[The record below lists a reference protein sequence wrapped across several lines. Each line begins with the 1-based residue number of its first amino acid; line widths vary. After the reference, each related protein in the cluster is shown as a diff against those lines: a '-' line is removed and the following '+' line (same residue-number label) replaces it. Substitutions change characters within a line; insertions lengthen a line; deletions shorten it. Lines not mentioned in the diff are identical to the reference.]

1 MEPRFGHKGK
11 GQGLKGLEGK
21 VVVVSGAGRGLGAA
35 FVLALADI
43 GCDLVLCGRQVS
55 DLESMAVLVLER
67 CAKKPEIVTL
77 DLSDVES
84 VKHAVARISA
94 LKSRVDVL
102 INNGAMWL
110 EPGAEPFEAAEV
122 LGVIN
127 SAVTGT
133 FLFTQGLRP
142 VMEVSETPDI
152 VTIGSISGGLPNVP
166 MQMVSLPYYAAKRGQ
181 VALADG
187 LRQDFAG
194 TKFRSIIVNPPYLDD
209 ARPDQAEWSDV
220 SRRQKGQRATN
231 RDVVEATIFALTR
244 PRHVTLTIDIDADDG
259 GLFQKG

>member
-1 MEPRFGHKGK
+1 M
-11 GQGLKGLEGK
+11 KGLEGK
-21 VVVVSGAGRGLGAA
+21 VVVVSGASRGLGAA
-35 FVLALADI
+35 FALALADV
-43 GCDLVLCGRQVS
+43 GCDLVLCGRRIS
-55 DLESMAVLVLER
+55 DLEIMAGLVLER
-67 CAKKPEIVTL
+67 SGKKPETVTL
-77 DLSDVES
+77 DLSDVQS
-84 VKHAVARISA
+84 VKQAVAHISA
-94 LKSRVDVL
+94 LKSRVDIL

-110 EPGAEPFEAAEV
+110 EAGAEPFEASEV

-142 VMEVSETPDI
+142 VMEASETPDI

-166 MQMVSLPYYAAKRGQ
+166 LQMVSIPYYAAKRGQ

-187 LRQDFAG
+187 FRQDFAG

-209 ARPDQAEWSDV
+209 ARPDQEEWVEAS
-220 SRRQKGQRATN
+220 SRQKGQRATN

-244 PRHVTLTIDIDADDG
+244 PRHISLAIDIDADDG
-259 GLFQKG
+259 GLFQKV